1 MYKYFIYDSTMLAT
15 AVHSVSLQNYP
26 GCPRLIDLS
35 FVISWNHTTV
45 KGTFNTTFYIISLYD
60 YAVIV

>member
-1 MYKYFIYDSTMLAT
+1 MLAT
-15 AVHSVSLQNYP
+15 VHSVSLQNYP

-60 YAVIV
+60 YAVVV